1 MALVFEPHEIADLGS
16 FLRDG
21 RERRGLTL
29 DQIASATRI
38 PRRHLDALEH
48 GDLTVIPNGMYR
60 RAEVRA
66 FADAVGLD
74 RNLALA
80 HLEQALDHVP
90 AEPQPKGLS
99 PAPPDRRWIAYAAL
113 GVLAAATL
121 FVARWQWAPMLTAT
135 QSRTVDAPAPVAAA
149 PSAIDTP
156 ATPSAAQPPAQQ
168 APASSDAAPA
178 PRTAAVAAAAN
189 APSTATDVKSSASQ
203 ALTVT
208 SAPLGARVLVDGIGW
223 GRTPVTIRHVA
234 PGDRR
239 VRVVLD
245 GFVSDERRVRMSGTR
260 DETTVHVELVRAN

>member
-99 PAPPDRRWIAYAAL
+99 PASPDRRWIAYAAL
-113 GVLAAATL
+113 GVLATATL

-135 QSRTVDAPAPVAAA
+135 QSRTVEAPAPVAAA
-149 PSAIDTP
+149 APAIDTA
-156 ATPSAAQPPAQQ
+156 ATPSAAQPPAEP
-168 APASSDAAPA
+168 PASSDAAPA
-178 PRTAAVAAAAN
+178 PRTAAVATAATD
-189 APSTATDVKSSASQ
+189 APSTAIDVKAPASH

-245 GFVSDERRVRMSGTR
+245 GFVSDERRVRMSSTR
-260 DETTVHVELVRAN
+260 DETSVHVKLVRAN

>member
-29 DQIASATRI
+29 DQIASTTRI

-74 RNLALA
+74 RNVALA

-90 AEPQPKGLS
+90 PESQPKEMS
-99 PAPPDRRWIAYAAL
+99 PASPDRRWGAYAAL
-113 GVLAAATL
+113 GLLAVATL
-121 FVARWQWAPMLTAT
+121 FVARWQWGPMLTAT
-135 QSRTVDAPAPVAAA
+135 QSLTLESPRPIAPAA
-149 PSAIDTP
+149 PAIDT
-156 ATPSAAQPPAQQ
+156 AASESAAQPLTEP
-168 APASSDAAPA
+168 PASSASPSAPPTPAVVASANGA
-178 PRTAAVAAAAN
+178 P
-189 APSTATDVKSSASQ
+189 PTATGVKPPASH

-245 GFVSDERRVRMSGTR
+245 GFVSDERRVRMSATR